1 MRVGSKQKRAM
12 AAVAWGDRG
21 LGGARVAG
29 AESQYSHAEPYS
41 HDLPQDESPDA
52 RTHVLHL
59 VSGMKRTMDGLQD
72 ELRALPEPDAE
83 TRLRLV
89 RERLAQAERALE
101 DLTRLSRDP
110 GPIWPKPDGDARGP
124 RRQAPHSGVISI
136 AIDD

>member
-1 MRVGSKQKRAM
+1 VGSKHKRAT
-12 AAVAWGDRG
+12 AAVAWGERG

-29 AESQYSHAEPYS
+29 TERQYTHAEPYS
-41 HDLPQDESPDA
+41 HALPQEVSPDA

-59 VSGMKRTMDGLQD
+59 VGGMKRTMVGLQD

-83 TRLRLV
+83 TRLTLV

-101 DLTRLSRDP
+101 DLTKLSRDP

-124 RRQAPHSGVISI
+124 RRPAPHSGVISI